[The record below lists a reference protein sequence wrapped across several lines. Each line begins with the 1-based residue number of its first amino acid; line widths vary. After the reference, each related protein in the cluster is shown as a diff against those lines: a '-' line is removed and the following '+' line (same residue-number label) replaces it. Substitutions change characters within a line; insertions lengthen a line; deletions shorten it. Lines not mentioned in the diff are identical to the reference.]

1 MRGLVPV
8 KQLIWK
14 HLNLTLS
21 FESNGRSN
29 ESFWRYINEEGGG
42 ELLNEKM
49 GGPLVFVS
57 DSRLTIQPI
66 SVKVVN
72 QPRDEVSLWASL
84 FIVALTLVVN
94 TAAVIVIGAKE
105 KTVVN
110 RLIVFDSFANVLTAL
125 VQMLNLMALTMPI
138 SDDIVCIF
146 AIAMLVTLTTW
157 NRLVP
162 VVLAL
167 YRYLLVSIQNIPK
180 IQPASVLRSATP
192 YLCKIT
198 AEKKLSGPR

>member
-1 MRGLVPV
+1 
-8 KQLIWK
+8 
-14 HLNLTLS
+14 
-21 FESNGRSN
+21 
-29 ESFWRYINEEGGG
+29 
-42 ELLNEKM
+42 M
-49 GGPLVFVS
+49 GGLLVFVS
-57 DSRLTIQPI
+57 DSRLNIQPI

-72 QPRDEVSLWASL
+72 QPRDEVFLWASL
-84 FIVALTLVVN
+84 FIVAFTLVVN

-125 VQMLNLMALTMPI
+125 VQMLNLMALTTSI
-138 SDDIVCIF
+138 SNDIVCIF
-146 AIAMLVTLTTW
+146 DIAMLVTLTTW

-180 IQPASVLRSATP
+180 IPPPSV
-192 YLCKIT
+192 
-198 AEKKLSGPR
+198 

>member
-1 MRGLVPV
+1 
-8 KQLIWK
+8 
-14 HLNLTLS
+14 
-21 FESNGRSN
+21 
-29 ESFWRYINEEGGG
+29 
-42 ELLNEKM
+42 M
-49 GGPLVFVS
+49 GGLLVFVS
-57 DSRLTIQPI
+57 DSRLNIQPI

-72 QPRDEVSLWASL
+72 QPRDEVFLWASL

-125 VQMLNLMALTMPI
+125 VQMLNLMALTTSI
-138 SDDIVCIF
+138 SNDMVCIF
-146 AIAMLVTLTTW
+146 DIAMLVTLTTW

-167 YRYLLVSIQNIPK
+167 YRYLLVSI
-180 IQPASVLRSATP
+180 
-192 YLCKIT
+192 
-198 AEKKLSGPR
+198 

>member
-1 MRGLVPV
+1 M

-14 HLNLTLS
+14 HLHLTLS
-21 FESNGRSN
+21 FKSNGRSN
-29 ESFWRYINEEGGG
+29 ESFWRHINEEGGG
-42 ELLNEKM
+42 QLLTEKM
-49 GGPLVFVS
+49 GGLLVFVS

-66 SVKVVN
+66 SVEVVN
-72 QPRDEVSLWASL
+72 QPRDEVFLWASL
-84 FIVALTLVVN
+84 FIVAFTLVVN

-125 VQMLNLMALTMPI
+125 VQMLNLMALTTSI
-138 SDDIVCIF
+138 SNDMVCIF
-146 AIAMLVTLTTW
+146 DIAMLVTLTTW

-180 IQPASVLRSATP
+180 IPPPSV
-192 YLCKIT
+192 
-198 AEKKLSGPR
+198 

>member
-1 MRGLVPV
+1 M
-8 KQLIWK
+8 
-14 HLNLTLS
+14 T
-21 FESNGRSN
+21 
-29 ESFWRYINEEGGG
+29 
-42 ELLNEKM
+42 EKM
-49 GGPLVFVS
+49 GGPLVFAS

-66 SVKVVN
+66 SAKVVN
-72 QPRDEVSLWASL
+72 QPRDEVFLWASL

-125 VQMLNLMALTMPI
+125 VQMLNLMGLTT
-138 SDDIVCIF
+138 SSSNDIVCIF
-146 AIAMLVTLTTW
+146 DIAMLVTLTTW

-167 YRYLLVSIQNIPK
+167 YRYLLVSI
-180 IQPASVLRSATP
+180 
-192 YLCKIT
+192 
-198 AEKKLSGPR
+198 

>member
-1 MRGLVPV
+1 
-8 KQLIWK
+8 
-14 HLNLTLS
+14 
-21 FESNGRSN
+21 
-29 ESFWRYINEEGGG
+29 
-42 ELLNEKM
+42 M

-66 SVKVVN
+66 SVEVVN
-72 QPRDEVSLWASL
+72 QPRDEVFLWASL
-84 FIVALTLVVN
+84 FIVAFTLVVN

-125 VQMLNLMALTMPI
+125 VQMLNLMALTTSI
-138 SDDIVCIF
+138 SNDMVCIF
-146 AIAMLVTLTTW
+146 DIAMLVTLTTW

-167 YRYLLVSIQNIPK
+167 YRYLLVSI
-180 IQPASVLRSATP
+180 
-192 YLCKIT
+192 
-198 AEKKLSGPR
+198 